1 MSKYRLQ
8 TPITEEDFVDFLIQH
23 NIETV
28 EELNDFSEMYLLM
41 ISEANEPCATY
52 YTIEETVHQERPF
65 QALIKPLK
73 THGYFGLK
81 LVANT

>member
-8 TPITEEDFVDFLIQH
+8 TPITEEDFVDFLIMH

-41 ISEANEPCATY
+41 TSEANEPCATY
-52 YTIEETVHQERPF
+52 YTTEETVH
-65 QALIKPLK
+65 
-73 THGYFGLK
+73 
-81 LVANT
+81 

>member
-1 MSKYRLQ
+1 MMEWKYKSRIFSDLLYKETIICLNIVLQ
-8 TPITEEDFVDFLIQH
+8 TPITEEDFVDFLIRH

-52 YTIEETVHQERPF
+52 YTIEETVH
-65 QALIKPLK
+65 
-73 THGYFGLK
+73 
-81 LVANT
+81 

>member
-8 TPITEEDFVDFLIQH
+8 TPITEEDFVDFLIMH

-52 YTIEETVHQERPF
+52 YTIEETVH
-65 QALIKPLK
+65 
-73 THGYFGLK
+73 
-81 LVANT
+81 